1 MKKKRI
7 TTETIY
13 DDSGRILKTIVT
25 EEYDEDPFY
34 DPYNYPYCGPSDSTT
49 SRPLSDNI
57 QYTNGD
63 IPEGAL
69 YG

>member
-25 EEYDEDPFY
+25 EEYDEGPFQP
-34 DPYNYPYCGPSDSTT
+34 PYNYPYCGPSDSTA
-49 SRPLSDNI
+49 SRPLSDTI